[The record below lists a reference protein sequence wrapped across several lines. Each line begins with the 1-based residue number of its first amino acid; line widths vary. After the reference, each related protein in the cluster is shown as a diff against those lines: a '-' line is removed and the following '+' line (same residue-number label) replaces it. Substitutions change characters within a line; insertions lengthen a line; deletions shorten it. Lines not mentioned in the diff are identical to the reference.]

1 MIETVCKIVESYV
14 RPHDIHDRKSKA
26 IRSSVKRMVIE
37 QEELNTEGKCGPAS
51 NPKPSTRAER
61 ILLSLAPHF
70 PGPASPC

>member
-51 NPKPSTRAER
+51 NPKP
-61 ILLSLAPHF
+61 
-70 PGPASPC
+70 